1 MDVEMK
7 SSLDDLI
14 KKDKKFLRKK
24 RPGQQG
30 AGKVGKG
37 PQRFKNKGAGIFKNK
52 NAAGK
57 QQRPDKRQSNTGKGA
72 ALKVRKPLG
81 KKFAGRGNRQIGK
94 PVPARQLSKNDRK
107 QRLQDK
113 LARRQKIK
121 GQRVQGKGQGQQ
133 RQQVQRVSMHSVIDL
148 PSVPTL

>member
-1 MDVEMK
+1 MDVVMK

-30 AGKVGKG
+30 AGKAGKG
-37 PQRFKNKGAGIFKNK
+37 PQRIKNKGAGIFKNK

-57 QQRPDKRQSNTGKGA
+57 QQSPKQRQSSTGKGA
-72 ALKVRKPLG
+72 ALKAKKPRG
-81 KKFAGRGNRQIGK
+81 KQGGK
-94 PVPARQLSKNDRK
+94 PVPVRQLSKNDRK

-148 PSVPTL
+148 PSVETL